1 MDQLNFDTLPP
12 THVTCDGCGKTWT
25 STAAWYTNGR
35 AGCYQCFPNQ
45 EPSPIKVA
53 KTAGT
58 RRAKQATDA
67 QTVAWRIEARA
78 WLTAYLHDHPTLFVD
93 DIWALGCPEPTERRA
108 IGSLIQG
115 LARQKLIV
123 KTGEY
128 RPRTQGHG
136 SPADVWRSM
145 LYENRRSA

>member
-35 AGCYQCFPNQ
+35 AGCYQCFPDR
-45 EPSPIKVA
+45 EPSPIEVA
-53 KTAGT
+53 RKAG
-58 RRAKQATDA
+58 RLGARNAEAAQAL
-67 QTVAWRIEARA
+67 VWRNAARA
-78 WLTAYLHDHPTLFVD
+78 WIEAYLLDHPTLFVD

-108 IGSLIQG
+108 IGAIVQS
-115 LARQKLIV
+115 LARKGFIV

-136 SPADVWRSM
+136 SPADVWKS
-145 LYENRRSA
+145 LIYQGRRTA